1 MNNTLIKYNSFP
13 INPNSLVVLAAH
25 QKSVVILLLFCSRI
39 GLTRE
44 IAGLTGRGESENET
58 AEITPDLD
66 IESGDQLHKHGGSFK
81 RPGPVMGNRSL
92 ETRNSKRS
100 QSNPHQQQHQQKQQS
115 QTRKDSNMVPSSNN
129 PSSPITINSA
139 HVAPALPAVLV
150 GALEVENVKC
160 AINRYGTLPK
170 GARIGAYLDS
180 LRQSTDNATGN
191 NASSR
196 PLIKET
202 IALSEPLVEL
212 PPPSPAASALN
223 NNSLGHSMSP
233 RLVVKSQPQMIRSN
247 SSGGVTM
254 TNSTTQSLNKLQRH
268 RTTTDGSMITFSS
281 FRGTSGSPKRAHN
294 PTLADLEFPPP
305 PVDLPPPPEEFESSA
320 DIETTSTRSTLDT
333 MQLSQSASLAPST
346 DVSNTEPSVEEASS
360 RFGVSLRKREPST
373 DSCSSL
379 GSPATGNPN
388 DISVENNLCN
398 SNDKTKSMS
407 ELNGKPT
414 ENSLKKN
421 IVNDVPNNRT
431 TNSNSN
437 HHTRPERN
445 VDHISQLVNE
455 LAESMNLP
463 KGISADL
470 AKKTSPSSSAAATAV
485 PTSKIES
492 NGLTTNANNFKAQLK
507 KVDPKKIYHA
517 TSKEEP
523 TNPIVDFKSRLRR
536 VDNSNE
542 NEPADATLECKKIVD
557 ANDNSRNQAH
567 QLAADE
573 HDSEHS
579 NSFRKNSI
587 KMLKKNGDHDKK
599 KSPSDPVDPQKKT
612 DAKQLGDN
620 EKTKALAADANETE
634 DDDDKRKS
642 TGSISSLKKLW
653 ESNNTSGGSTNEPGF
668 SQVSPK
674 SQTKSVIGSNNNNNN
689 KISGGS
695 GDDYDDH
702 ILTANK
708 KPAVPTKP
716 TKLSSI
722 YATPIQVKLNADST
736 AVPTPSASPMP
747 IKRETILELIQ
758 LLETSLKSP
767 STTITASQWLQL
779 SDKLNILQ
787 NSCVSYAD
795 SSTMALHSKFQF
807 RELVTRIEAQSRSL
821 RSAGSKNVQDNEK
834 LIQEVGQTLKQ
845 ITNTLHR

>member
-1 MNNTLIKYNSFP
+1 MHRLTQFISRSRQRIGNNDFFFVFET
-13 INPNSLVVLAAH
+13 
-25 QKSVVILLLFCSRI
+25 

-44 IAGLTGRGESENET
+44 IAGLTGRGDSENET
-58 AEITPDLD
+58 TEVTPEAD
-66 IESGDQLHKHGGSFK
+66 IDNASNQLHKHSHGGSFK

-92 ETRNSKRS
+92 ETRSSKRS
-100 QSNPHQQQHQQKQQS
+100 QSNPQQQQQHPQIQPQQQQNAS
-115 QTRKDSNMVPSSNN
+115 RKDPNVVPSPNHQSLPNKSTHAA
-129 PSSPITINSA
+129 PTSPAIK
-139 HVAPALPAVLV
+139 V
-150 GALEVENVKC
+150 GALDEENIKS
-160 AINRYGTLPK
+160 AISRYGTLPK
-170 GARIGAYLDS
+170 GARIGAYLES
-180 LRQSTDNATGN
+180 LRQTDNGTA
-191 NASSR
+191 NASPR

-202 IALSEPLVEL
+202 IAASEPLVEL
-212 PPPSPAASALN
+212 PPPSPATGAMN

-254 TNSTTQSLNKLQRH
+254 TNSATQSLNKLQRH
-268 RTTTDGSMITFSS
+268 RTTTDGAMITFSS

-305 PVDLPPPPEEFESSA
+305 PIDLPPPPEEFETSA
-320 DIETTSTRSTLDT
+320 DVETISTRSTLDT
-333 MQLSQSASLAPST
+333 MQVSQSASLAPST

-379 GSPATGNPN
+379 GSPATGNAN
-388 DISVENNLCN
+388 EISAENNLSN
-398 SNDKTKSMS
+398 SNDKTKSLS
-407 ELNGKPT
+407 ELNEKT
-414 ENSLKKN
+414 NDSSQKRN
-421 IVNDVPNNRT
+421 ILNDVPNSRT
-431 TNSNSN
+431 TN
-437 HHTRPERN
+437 HTRSDKN

-463 KGISADL
+463 KAYPAEL
-470 AKKTSPSSSAAATAV
+470 AKKTSPSAAAAH
-485 PTSKIES
+485 SKIES

-542 NEPADATLECKKIVD
+542 NEPAESTLECKKIAD
-557 ANDNSRNQAH
+557 ANDNNRNQAHH
-567 QLAADE
+567 QLAADD
-573 HDSEHS
+573 HDSDHS

-587 KMLKKNGDHDKK
+587 KMLKKNGDLDRK
-599 KSPSDPVDPQKKT
+599 KSPVDQPKKT
-612 DAKQLGDN
+612 DAKQLGDDD
-620 EKTKALAADANETE
+620 KTKALTADAANEAK

-653 ESNNTSGGSTNEPGF
+653 ETKESNNATNEPGGF
-668 SQVSPK
+668 PQVSPK
-674 SQTKSVIGSNNNNNN
+674 SQSKPVVGGNGSGNNNNN
-689 KISGGS
+689 KNSGGS
-695 GDDYDDH
+695 GDDFDDH

-708 KPAVPTKP
+708 KPVVPTKP

-722 YATPIQVKLNADST
+722 YATPIQVKLNADPTGTGAS
-736 AVPTPSASPMP
+736 TPSGAPMP

-758 LLETSLKSP
+758 LLETSLKNP
-767 STTITASQWLQL
+767 SASISASQWLQL

-795 SSTMALHSKFQF
+795 TSTMVPHSKFQF
-807 RELVTRIEAQSRSL
+807 RELVTRIESQSRSL

>member
-1 MNNTLIKYNSFP
+1 
-13 INPNSLVVLAAH
+13 
-25 QKSVVILLLFCSRI
+25 
-39 GLTRE
+39 
-44 IAGLTGRGESENET
+44 
-58 AEITPDLD
+58 
-66 IESGDQLHKHGGSFK
+66 
-81 RPGPVMGNRSL
+81 MGNRSL

-100 QSNPHQQQHQQKQQS
+100 QSNPQQQQQQQS
-115 QTRKDSNMVPSSNN
+115 QAKKESNSLPSSNHH
-129 PSSPITINSA
+129 PSSPNNSA
-139 HVAPALPAVLV
+139 HAAPTSPAITV
-150 GALEVENVKC
+150 GALEVQNVTR

-170 GARIGAYLDS
+170 GARIGAYLES
-180 LRQSTDNATGN
+180 LRQTSDNGST
-191 NASSR
+191 NASPRSV
-196 PLIKET
+196 IKET
-202 IALSEPLVEL
+202 MASNEPLAEL
-212 PPPSPAASALN
+212 PPPSPAPSAMN

-254 TNSTTQSLNKLQRH
+254 TNSATQSLNKLQRH
-268 RTTTDGSMITFSS
+268 RTTTDGAMITTFSS
-281 FRGTSGSPKRAHN
+281 FRGTSGSPKRTHN

-305 PVDLPPPPEEFESSA
+305 PNDLPPPPEEFESSA

-379 GSPATGNPN
+379 GSPATGNAN
-388 DISVENNLCN
+388 DISAETNLSN

-407 ELNGKPT
+407 ELNEKT
-414 ENSLKKN
+414 NEISQKKN
-421 IVNDVPNNRT
+421 ILNDVPNSRT
-431 TNSNSN
+431 TNNNSN
-437 HHTRPERN
+437 HHTRTEKN

-455 LAESMNLP
+455 LAETMNLP
-463 KGISADL
+463 KAYSAEL
-470 AKKTSPSSSAAATAV
+470 AKKTSSAAA
-485 PTSKIES
+485 SKIES
-492 NGLTTNANNFKAQLK
+492 NGLSTNANNFKAQLK

-517 TSKEEP
+517 TTKEEP
-523 TNPIVDFKSRLRR
+523 INPIVDFKSRLRR

-542 NEPADATLECKKIVD
+542 NEPAESTLECKKIVD
-557 ANDNSRNQAH
+557 ANDNNRNQAH
-567 QLAADE
+567 QLAGDE
-573 HDSEHS
+573 HDSDHS
-579 NSFRKNSI
+579 NNFRKNSI
-587 KMLKKNGDHDKK
+587 KMLKKNGDQDKK
-599 KSPSDPVDPQKKT
+599 KSVGDTLDQQKKT
-612 DAKQLGDN
+612 DVKQLGDD
-620 EKTKALAADANETE
+620 EKTKALAADANEAK

-653 ESNNTSGGSTNEPGF
+653 ETKESNNTSGSSTNEPGF

-674 SQTKSVIGSNNNNNN
+674 SGSKSVIGNNNNN
-689 KISGGS
+689 KNSGGS

-722 YATPIQVKLNADST
+722 YATPIQVKLNADATGTGAS
-736 AVPTPSASPMP
+736 TPSTVPMP

-767 STTITASQWLQL
+767 STAITPSQWLQL

-795 SSTMALHSKFQF
+795 TSTMAPHSKFQF
-807 RELVTRIEAQSRSL
+807 RELVTRIESQSRSL

>member
-1 MNNTLIKYNSFP
+1 M
-13 INPNSLVVLAAH
+13 
-25 QKSVVILLLFCSRI
+25 
-39 GLTRE
+39 TRE
-44 IAGLTGRGESENET
+44 IAGLSGRGESENET
-58 AEITPDLD
+58 TEMTPDTD
-66 IESGDQLHKHGGSFK
+66 NESPDPLHKHSHGGSFK

-92 ETRNSKRS
+92 ESRNSKRS
-100 QSNPHQQQHQQKQQS
+100 QSNPHQQQQHQPQQN
-115 QTRKDSNMVPSSNN
+115 QTRKESNAMPASNH
-129 PSSPITINSA
+129 PSSPNNSA
-139 HVAPALPAVLV
+139 HVAPASSPVTV
-150 GALEVENVKC
+150 GALEVQNVKR

-170 GARIGAYLDS
+170 GARIGAYLES
-180 LRQSTDNATGN
+180 LRQTTDNGTTNPSA
-191 NASSR
+191 R
-196 PLIKET
+196 PSIKET
-202 IALSEPLVEL
+202 IAPNEPLVEL
-212 PPPSPAASALN
+212 PPPSPAASAIN

-233 RLVVKSQPQMIRSN
+233 RLVVKTQPQMIRSN

-254 TNSTTQSLNKLQRH
+254 TNSATQSLNKLQRH
-268 RTTTDGSMITFSS
+268 RTATDGSMITFSS

-294 PTLADLEFPPP
+294 PSLADLEFPPP

-320 DIETTSTRSTLDT
+320 DVDTTSTRSTLDT

-379 GSPATGNPN
+379 GSPATGQVN
-388 DISVENNLCN
+388 DIAGDGNLSN
-398 SNDKTKSMS
+398 LNDKTKSMS
-407 ELNGKPT
+407 ELNEKT
-414 ENSLKKN
+414 NEKKH
-421 IVNDVPNNRT
+421 ILNDVPNSRT
-431 TNSNSN
+431 TNSSSSSN
-437 HHTRPERN
+437 HHTRSEKN

-463 KGISADL
+463 KAQSGEL
-470 AKKTSPSSSAAATAV
+470 AKKTSPSSSAASRMET
-485 PTSKIES
+485 
-492 NGLTTNANNFKAQLK
+492 NGLSSNANNFKAQLK

-517 TSKEEP
+517 TSKEEA

-542 NEPADATLECKKIVD
+542 NEPAESTLECKKIVD
-557 ANDNSRNQAH
+557 ANDNNRNHAPQP
-567 QLAADE
+567 AAGD
-573 HDSEHS
+573 HDTDHS
-579 NSFRKNSI
+579 SNFRKNSV
-587 KMLKKNGDHDKK
+587 KMLKKNGDLDKR
-599 KSPSDPVDPQKKT
+599 KSPADIVDTQKKT
-612 DAKQLGDN
+612 DAKQMGDD
-620 EKTKALAADANETE
+620 EKTKALIADAIDTK

-653 ESNNTSGGSTNEPGF
+653 ETKESNSTSGGAANEPGF

-674 SQTKSVIGSNNNNNN
+674 SQSKSVIGTINNNN
-689 KISGGS
+689 KSSGGS
-695 GDDYDDH
+695 GDDFDDH

-722 YATPIQVKLNADST
+722 YATPIQVKLNDALS
-736 AVPTPSASPMP
+736 TPSAAPMP

-758 LLETSLKSP
+758 LLEASLKSP
-767 STTITASQWLQL
+767 STAITASQWLQL

-795 SSTMALHSKFQF
+795 SSTMAPHSKFQF
-807 RELVTRIEAQSRSL
+807 RELVTRIENQSRSL

>member
-1 MNNTLIKYNSFP
+1 MFDL
-13 INPNSLVVLAAH
+13 
-25 QKSVVILLLFCSRI
+25 

-58 AEITPDLD
+58 TEMTTDTD
-66 IESGDQLHKHGGSFK
+66 TESADQMHKHSHGGSFK

-100 QSNPHQQQHQQKQQS
+100 QSNPHQQQPRQPQEQQQQQQN
-115 QTRKDSNMVPSSNN
+115 QTRKESNAVPSSNN
-129 PSSPITINSA
+129 PSSPNNSG
-139 HVAPALPAVLV
+139 HVAPTSSAVTV
-150 GALEVENVKC
+150 QNVTC

-170 GARIGAYLDS
+170 GARIGAYLES
-180 LRQSTDNATGN
+180 LRHTSDNGTTN
-191 NASSR
+191 PSPR

-202 IALSEPLVEL
+202 MAPNEPLIEL

-254 TNSTTQSLNKLQRH
+254 TNSATQSLNKLQRH

-305 PVDLPPPPEEFESSA
+305 PIDLPPPPEEFESSA

-379 GSPATGNPN
+379 GSPATGNAN
-388 DISVENNLCN
+388 DISAENNLSN

-407 ELNGKPT
+407 ELNEKT
-414 ENSLKKN
+414 NESSQKKN
-421 IVNDVPNNRT
+421 ILNDVPNSRT
-431 TNSNSN
+431 TNSNTN
-437 HHTRPERN
+437 HHTRTEKN
-445 VDHISQLVNE
+445 ADHISQLVNE

-463 KGISADL
+463 KAYSGEL
-470 AKKTSPSSSAAATAV
+470 AKKTSSSSSTSSVAVAA
-485 PTSKIES
+485 KIDS
-492 NGLTTNANNFKAQLK
+492 NGLSTNANNFKAQLK

-517 TSKEEP
+517 TTKEEP

-542 NEPADATLECKKIVD
+542 NEPAESTLECKKIVD
-557 ANDNSRNQAH
+557 ANDNNRNQAH
-567 QLAADE
+567 QLAPAE
-573 HDSEHS
+573 HDTDHS
-579 NSFRKNSI
+579 NNFRKNSM
-587 KMLKKNGDHDKK
+587 KMLKKNGDHDKR
-599 KSPSDPVDPQKKT
+599 KSPVDPQKKT
-612 DAKQLGDN
+612 DAKLLGDD
-620 EKTKALAADANETE
+620 EKTKALTADANETK

-653 ESNNTSGGSTNEPGF
+653 ETKESNNTSGGSGNEPGF

-674 SQTKSVIGSNNNNNN
+674 SQSKSVIGGGSINNNN
-689 KISGGS
+689 KSSGGS

-722 YATPIQVKLNADST
+722 YATPIQVKLNADS
-736 AVPTPSASPMP
+736 PSAAPMP
-747 IKRETILELIQ
+747 IKRDTILELIQ
-758 LLETSLKSP
+758 LLEASLKSP
-767 STTITASQWLQL
+767 STSITASQWLQL

-795 SSTMALHSKFQF
+795 TSTMAPHSKFQF
-807 RELVTRIEAQSRSL
+807 RESVTRIESQSRSL

>member
-1 MNNTLIKYNSFP
+1 M
-13 INPNSLVVLAAH
+13 
-25 QKSVVILLLFCSRI
+25 
-39 GLTRE
+39 TRE

-58 AEITPDLD
+58 TEVTPDTD
-66 IESGDQLHKHGGSFK
+66 TDSADQMHKHAHGGSFK
-81 RPGPVMGNRSL
+81 RPAPVMGNRSL

-100 QSNPHQQQHQQKQQS
+100 QSNPQQQQQQQNQS
-115 QTRKDSNMVPSSNN
+115 RKESNAVPLSSNSVNN
-129 PSSPITINSA
+129 PSSPNNSTHA
-139 HVAPALPAVLV
+139 IPTSPAVTV
-150 GALEVENVKC
+150 GALEVQNVKR

-170 GARIGAYLDS
+170 GARIGAYLES
-180 LRQSTDNATGN
+180 LRQTSDNGTAI
-191 NASSR
+191 ASPR
-196 PLIKET
+196 PQNKET
-202 IALSEPLVEL
+202 IITNEPLVEL

-233 RLVVKSQPQMIRSN
+233 RAVVKSQPQMIRSN

-254 TNSTTQSLNKLQRH
+254 TNSATQSLNKLQRH

-281 FRGTSGSPKRAHN
+281 FRGTSGSPKRAIN

-305 PVDLPPPPEEFESSA
+305 PSDLPPPPEEFESSA

-379 GSPATGNPN
+379 GSPATGNAN
-388 DISVENNLCN
+388 EITADTNLSN

-407 ELNGKPT
+407 ELNEKT
-414 ENSLKKN
+414 NENSQKK
-421 IVNDVPNNRT
+421 IILNDVPNSRT
-431 TNSNSN
+431 TNNN
-437 HHTRPERN
+437 HHTRNDKN

-463 KGISADL
+463 KTYSAEL
-470 AKKTSPSSSAAATAV
+470 ANRKTTSSSPVVVAAVATPA
-485 PTSKIES
+485 KIET
-492 NGLTTNANNFKAQLK
+492 NGLTNANNFKAQLK
-507 KVDPKKIYHA
+507 KVDPKKIYQA
-517 TSKEEP
+517 TSKEEA

-542 NEPADATLECKKIVD
+542 NEPTESTLECKKIVD
-557 ANDNSRNQAH
+557 ANDNNSRNQG
-567 QLAADE
+567 QLVTDE
-573 HDSEHS
+573 HDSDQS
-579 NSFRKNSI
+579 NNFRKNSI

-599 KSPSDPVDPQKKT
+599 KSHADAVDQPKKT
-612 DAKQLGDN
+612 DAKQLGDD
-620 EKTKALAADANETE
+620 EKTKALAADANETK

-642 TGSISSLKKLW
+642 TGSISSLKKIW
-653 ESNNTSGGSTNEPGF
+653 ETKESSNTSTGGGFGSSTNETAGF

-674 SQTKSVIGSNNNNNN
+674 CTSKSVIGGNGSSNNNNNKN
-689 KISGGS
+689 SGGS

-716 TKLSSI
+716 TKLASI
-722 YATPIQVKLNADST
+722 YATPIQVKLNADPIVT
-736 AVPTPSASPMP
+736 GAIAPPMVVPMQ

-758 LLETSLKSP
+758 LLETSLKNP
-767 STTITASQWLQL
+767 STSITASQWLQL

-787 NSCVSYAD
+787 NSCVSFAD
-795 SSTMALHSKFQF
+795 TSTMAPHSKFQF
-807 RELVTRIEAQSRSL
+807 RELVTRIECQSRSL
-821 RSAGSKNVQDNEK
+821 RSAGNKNVQDNEK
-834 LIQEVGQTLKQ
+834 LIQECGQTLKQ

>member
-1 MNNTLIKYNSFP
+1 M
-13 INPNSLVVLAAH
+13 
-25 QKSVVILLLFCSRI
+25 
-39 GLTRE
+39 
-44 IAGLTGRGESENET
+44 TGRGESENET
-58 AEITPDLD
+58 TEITADL
-66 IESGDQLHKHGGSFK
+66 ESESADQLHKHSHGGSFK

-115 QTRKDSNMVPSSNN
+115 QPRKDSNVVPSSNN
-129 PSSPITINSA
+129 PSSPINSA
-139 HVAPALPAVLV
+139 HGLTALPAVMV

-170 GARIGAYLDS
+170 GARIGAYLES
-180 LRQSTDNATGN
+180 LRQSSDNATGN
-191 NASSR
+191 SASSR

-202 IALSEPLVEL
+202 IASSEPLVEL
-212 PPPSPAASALN
+212 PPPSPAAGALN
-223 NNSLGHSMSP
+223 SNSLAHSMSP

-388 DISVENNLCN
+388 DISADNNLSN

-407 ELNGKPT
+407 ELNGKTT

-421 IVNDVPNNRT
+421 IVNDVPNSRT

-470 AKKTSPSSSAAATAV
+470 VKKTSSSSSSTAAV
-485 PTSKIES
+485 PSKIES

-507 KVDPKKIYHA
+507 RVDPKKIYHA

-557 ANDNSRNQAH
+557 ANDNNRSQSH
-567 QLAADE
+567 QLATDE
-573 HDSEHS
+573 HDSDHS

-599 KSPSDPVDPQKKT
+599 KSPSESVDPQQKT
-612 DAKQLGDN
+612 DAKQLGDH
-620 EKTKALAADANETE
+620 EKTKALAAEANETK

-653 ESNNTSGGSTNEPGF
+653 ESNNTSSGSTNEPGF

-736 AVPTPSASPMP
+736 VAATPSVAPMP

-807 RELVTRIEAQSRSL
+807 RELVTRIEIQSRSL

>member
-1 MNNTLIKYNSFP
+1 MNNTLIPTTPFYSLHPYTNENESKLFP
-13 INPNSLVVLAAH
+13 FPP
-25 QKSVVILLLFCSRI
+25 I

-44 IAGLTGRGESENET
+44 IAGLTGRSEIEND
-58 AEITPDLD
+58 AADITPDTD
-66 IESGDQLHKHGGSFK
+66 AESADHLLKHTHGGSFK
-81 RPGPVMGNRSL
+81 RPAPVMGNRSL

-100 QSNPHQQQHQQKQQS
+100 QSNPQQHHQQPPPQPQQLQNQS
-115 QTRKDSNMVPSSNN
+115 RKESNSLPSSNN
-129 PSSPITINSA
+129 STSPNNSGHA
-139 HVAPALPAVLV
+139 TPVASAVTV
-150 GALEVENVKC
+150 GALEVQNVKR

-170 GARIGAYLDS
+170 DARIGAYLES
-180 LRQSTDNATGN
+180 LRQTTDNGTPNSSPRAQPRETPVAT
-191 NASSR
+191 
-196 PLIKET
+196 
-202 IALSEPLVEL
+202 EPLVQL
-212 PPPSPAASALN
+212 PPPSPAANPLN
-223 NNSLGHSMSP
+223 PNNSLSHSMSP

-254 TNSTTQSLNKLQRH
+254 TNSASQSLNKLQRH

-281 FRGTSGSPKRAHN
+281 FRGASGSPKRAHN
-294 PTLADLEFPPP
+294 PALADLEFPPP
-305 PVDLPPPPEEFESSA
+305 PIDLPPPPEEFESTA

-333 MQLSQSASLAPST
+333 MQLSQSVSLAPST

-379 GSPATGNPN
+379 GSPAAANASEIVGETNAK
-388 DISVENNLCN
+388 E
-398 SNDKTKSMS
+398 KTKSTP
-407 ELNGKPT
+407 ELNEKT
-414 ENSLKKN
+414 NERK
-421 IVNDVPNNRT
+421 NDVPNNRPT
-431 TNSNSN
+431 PNNN
-437 HHTRPERN
+437 HSHHAQHSGKN

-463 KGISADL
+463 KGHAIDQS
-470 AKKTSPSSSAAATAV
+470 KKSTITPCV
-485 PTSKIES
+485 KVES
-492 NGLTTNANNFKAQLK
+492 NGMSTNANNFKAQLR

-517 TSKEEP
+517 TTKEEP

-542 NEPADATLECKKIVD
+542 NEPIESTLECKKIAD
-557 ANDNSRNQAH
+557 ANDNNTNRIGT
-567 QLAADE
+567 DE
-573 HDSEHS
+573 HDTDRV

-587 KMLKKNGDHDKK
+587 KLPKKSNESPDYKK
-599 KSPSDPVDPQKKT
+599 KSPTDGVDPTKKT
-612 DAKQLGDN
+612 DSKQLGDD
-620 EKTKALAADANETE
+620 EKTKVTSSDAN

-653 ESNNTSGGSTNEPGF
+653 ETKESSAGGTNNEATF

-674 SQTKSVIGSNNNNNN
+674 SAAAKSVIVNSNHNNINNNNNN
-689 KISGGS
+689 KNSGGS
-695 GDDYDDH
+695 GDDCEDH
-702 ILTANK
+702 ILNAANK

-722 YATPIQVKLNADST
+722 YATPIQVKLNADTTPATST
-736 AVPTPSASPMP
+736 P
-747 IKRETILELIQ
+747 IKRDTILELIQ

-767 STTITASQWLQL
+767 STASQWLQL

-795 SSTMALHSKFQF
+795 TSALAPHSKFQF
-807 RELVTRIEAQSRSL
+807 RELVTRIEGQSRSL